1 MKLSETELQELAKQ
15 LHCPSGKDGIKVGE
29 MMNFTNNNIIN
40 KTIQSLNLKKVEA
53 VLEIGPGN
61 GAHIKEI
68 LETAPDISYIGID
81 ISETMINQAKTVSTG
96 LKNLFF
102 HLTDGKTID
111 FEANQFD
118 KIFTTNTIYFWQ
130 DPQEYANEITRVLKP
145 GGKLAIG
152 FIPETTMQKI
162 PFAKYGFTHYS
173 ISAVSALIENTGL
186 KITSVNTATEIV
198 MSNSGNEIEREFVIM
213 TAEKLL

>member
-40 KTIQSLNLKKVEA
+40 KTIHSLNLKKGEA

-61 GAHIKEI
+61 GVHISELFKI
-68 LETAPDISYIGID
+68 IPDLNYTGID
-81 ISETMINQAKTVSTG
+81 ISKTMVSQAKTLNSG
-96 LKNLFF
+96 LKNVSF
-102 HLTDGKTID
+102 HLTEGKTIE
-111 FEANQFD
+111 FKANKFD
-118 KIFTTNTIYFWQ
+118 KIFTVNTIYFWQ
-130 DPQEYANEITRVLKP
+130 NPQEYATEITRVLKP

-173 ISAVSALIENTGL
+173 ISAVSALIERTGL
-186 KITSVNTATEIV
+186 TVTSAVTATEIV